1 MKQFVESASAF
12 FNAFLE
18 EELRFSSS
26 MYLCLVWI
34 RVLKHVFQNP
44 DQAAKHLK
52 NHPFLKKLV
61 ARPSMGAYIEGLCNS
76 LQSLY
81 IGSPV
86 QKPCI
91 KRRLTDMLTNSSDD
105 EDDVPASSKVSWNT
119 ESEDDGLSAMSILPV
134 DIPERSSSPKEKSKK
149 QKKAKKH

>member
-1 MKQFVESASAF
+1 
-12 FNAFLE
+12 
-18 EELRFSSS
+18 
-26 MYLCLVWI
+26 
-34 RVLKHVFQNP
+34 
-44 DQAAKHLK
+44 
-52 NHPFLKKLV
+52 
-61 ARPSMGAYIEGLCNS
+61 MGAHIEGLCNS

-81 IGSPV
+81 ISSPV

-119 ESEDDGLSAMSILPV
+119 ESEDDGLSAMPILPV
-134 DIPERSSSPKEKSKK
+134 DIPERSSSSKEKSKK

>member
-1 MKQFVESASAF
+1 
-12 FNAFLE
+12 
-18 EELRFSSS
+18 
-26 MYLCLVWI
+26 
-34 RVLKHVFQNP
+34 
-44 DQAAKHLK
+44 
-52 NHPFLKKLV
+52 
-61 ARPSMGAYIEGLCNS
+61 MGAYIEGLCNS

-105 EDDVPASSKVSWNT
+105 EDDVPA
-119 ESEDDGLSAMSILPV
+119 ESEDDGLSAMPILPV